1 MASRFGS
8 KDADEFTLQQQNVE
22 TKAATIYAVKVLTDF
37 MLEKNYDR
45 EIGTMDIV
53 VLNGILQDSYVN
65 VRTNSGDYYSKSS
78 LVAIRQ
84 GIRRYLQEPP
94 YNRHIDI
101 VTDMKLKKANDA
113 FKSMLKKCRQGGK
126 GVVQHKKSIQSGT
139 FPFIMC

>member
-53 VLNGILQDSYVN
+53 VLNGILQD
-65 VRTNSGDYYSKSS
+65 
-78 LVAIRQ
+78 
-84 GIRRYLQEPP
+84 
-94 YNRHIDI
+94 
-101 VTDMKLKKANDA
+101 
-113 FKSMLKKCRQGGK
+113 
-126 GVVQHKKSIQSGT
+126 
-139 FPFIMC
+139 